1 MDNYLGQIIGNRY
14 EVQDIIGIGGMSVV
28 YKAYDRVDDR
38 VVAVKI
44 LKDEFLANE
53 EFRLRF
59 KNESKAIAV
68 LSHPNIVKVYDVSF
82 GESLQYLVMEYVEGI
97 TLKEYIERQ
106 GRLETREAV
115 HFVVQI
121 LRALQHA
128 HDKGIVHRDIK
139 PQNIMLLPNATIKV
153 ADFGIARFSRAES
166 RNINETSA
174 IGSVHYISPEQAR
187 GEYTDG
193 RADIY
198 SVGVVLYEMLTGQ
211 LPFESESDISV
222 AIMQMQEEAVRPR
235 ELNPDIPVGLEQ
247 IVLRAMQ
254 KDPADRYQ
262 SAAEFLLDLDEFKR
276 NPQVRFDYSYF
287 IDQSP
292 TKYLDTQLLASAAAE
307 KPVRIL
313 DEFEEDDSGEVYDFR
328 LPEEEYDD
336 GYGDEYDDAPDDG
349 DEEESEE
356 ERADEEEKR
365 KMLRI
370 LVKIAIGFVAL
381 VVLLFVI
388 AFGRQFYGLLTGRSA
403 QTSSAGS
410 FWENLDLFGWF
421 TEEKI
426 EVPNFINM
434 KYDEALEKYPDLAL
448 ENPPQYAFNPD
459 YEPGVIFEQS
469 PVAGKK
475 VKKNTVIKLTVANN
489 SENVKI
495 KDVVGMNYVEAEAAL
510 KADGFN
516 VTLVPTESDTVEGN
530 LVISTKPSP
539 NTYLEYQGTVLVYY
553 STAPQTS
560 GITVPNVVGDQLS
573 VARQKISAAKLTV
586 GSITYGASSPALKDY
601 VIGQD
606 PESEAEAEEGD
617 TVNLIIGNGVPANS
631 TATFSIYLPT
641 GQNASKGTI
650 KTFLNDNAYNIINDV
665 KLDGSSYSLSFTGS
679 GEDNS
684 FKIYVDS
691 TLIYSGKI
699 DFTTE
704 PPKVTDLNSYTY
716 SNKETVPDV
725 TGMGQHEAIERLKSF
740 GFNNVNVETES
751 SDTVFSGVVI
761 SQSPASSS
769 STQYQTSTVITLT
782 VSDGPGP
789 VSSPDDV
796 EDQTTRP
803 STDEGDSGN
812 VE

>member
-82 GESLQYLVMEYVEGI
+82 GETLQYLVMEYVEGI

-106 GRLETREAV
+106 GKLEIREAV

-211 LPFESESDISV
+211 LPFESENDISV
-222 AIMQMQEEAVRPR
+222 AIMQMQDEAVHPR
-235 ELNPDIPVGLEQ
+235 ELNPAIPIGLEQ

-276 NPQVRFDYSYF
+276 DPQIVFDYGYF

-292 TKYLDTQLLASAAAE
+292 TRYLDAQILASASNE
-307 KPVRIL
+307 QPVRIM
-313 DEFEEDDSGEVYDFR
+313 DEFEDDDGETYDFR
-328 LPEEEYDD
+328 MPED
-336 GYGDEYDDAPDDG
+336 YDDADPSADAYADGEDDG
-349 DEEESEE
+349 DEEDEQTEE
-356 ERADEEEKR
+356 EREDEEEKR
-365 KMLRI
+365 NMLRI
-370 LVKIAIGFVAL
+370 LIKIAIVFVAV
-381 VVLLFVI
+381 VVLIFLI
-388 AFGRQFYGLLTGRSA
+388 AFGKQFYSLLTGRTAPSA
-403 QTSSAGS
+403 AGFFES
-410 FWENLDLFGWF
+410 LDLFGWF
-421 TEEKI
+421 TQEKI

-434 KYDEALEKYPDLAL
+434 KYDEALEKYPELSI
-448 ENPPQYAFNPD
+448 ENPPQYVFNPNF
-459 YEPGVIFEQS
+459 EPGVIFEQD
-469 PVAGKK
+469 PDAGVKI
-475 VKKNTVIKLTVANN
+475 KKNAVIRLTVASN

-495 KDVVGMNYVEAEAAL
+495 EDVVGMNYVEAEAAL
-510 KADGFN
+510 KALGFN
-516 VTLVPTESDTVEGN
+516 VELVPTESDSVEGD

-539 NTYLEYQGTVLVYY
+539 NTYLAYQGTVIVYY
-553 STAPQTS
+553 STMAQKKNVS
-560 GITVPNVVGDQLS
+560 VPNVVGDQLS
-573 VARQKISAAKLTV
+573 VARQKISAAGMTV

-606 PESEAEAEEGD
+606 PDPDSEAEEGAA
-617 TVNLIIGNGVPANS
+617 VNLIIGNGIPSNA
-631 TATFSIYLPT
+631 TATFTIYLPNDKT
-641 GQNASKGTI
+641 AGKGTL
-650 KTFLNDNAYNIINDV
+650 KTMLNDNAYDMISDV

-679 GEDNS
+679 GENNS

-704 PPKVTDLNSYTY
+704 PPKVSELTPYTY

-725 TGMGQHEAIERLKSF
+725 VGMSQSEAVERLKNF
-740 GFNNVNVETES
+740 GFANVKIETQS

-769 STQYQTSTVITLT
+769 SSQYQTSTVITLT
-782 VSDGPGP
+782 VSEGPGP
-789 VSSPDDV
+789 VSSADN
-796 EDQTTRP
+796 
-803 STDEGDSGN
+803 TDAVQGMDEADS
-812 VE
+812 EIAE